1 MDASAIDAAVS
12 AMLAAIGTYGHDVL
26 GQVEGTA
33 ADATV
38 SLGLRLLGRL
48 RRTKDGGER
57 VEEAVT
63 DVAKNP
69 GDADFETVLRARLK
83 KAVNNDAE
91 LAADIERLLG
101 EGGISVAAF
110 GDRSVAVAHNSGIV
124 SLGDGGDNRIRH

>member
-12 AMLAAIGTYGHDVL
+12 AMLAAIGTYGQDVL
-26 GQVEGTA
+26 GQVEGNA

-38 SLGLRLLGRL
+38 SLGLRLLNRL
-48 RRTKDGGER
+48 RRTKVAGAG

-69 GDADFETVLRARLK
+69 GDTDFETVLRARLK

-91 LAADIERLLG
+91 LSADIEQLLG
-101 EGGISVAAF
+101 EGGISVAAY
-110 GDRSVAVAHNSGIV
+110 GGRSAAVVHNSGII
-124 SLGDGGDNRIRH
+124 SQGDNGDNRIRH